1 MEFRKRLYGYD
12 VNQVNESVDSL
23 KQEYEKDLALKQARL
38 DELTNENR
46 LLIAKIEELN
56 AQLLQYRDNVQS
68 VALALIS
75 AQETAKQTIED
86 AQKKKREEIDR
97 LSTDVKK
104 WEARGEQVRAELIE
118 FEEAILDIME
128 KYQSE
133 VNYLASKDVKRKYF
147 SDHAPSKSE
156 KTA

>member
-147 SDHAPSKSE
+147 PQCSHFFGI
-156 KTA
+156 